1 MPIEPS
7 SARTKTTMTHHAIGG
22 SLPKRRFTAYNVAIV
37 VIMGL
42 GSMSY
47 GYSASIISTTL
58 AQPSFLVYMG
68 LDKRSNATELIGLT
82 GSLYQAGGFIGTFFV
97 TFFADRWGRRVGIAV
112 PAALTV
118 ITGALL
124 AGSVNIG
131 MFIAVR
137 PFSGA
142 AAYMIVS
149 AVPVWMSEV
158 VPANIR
164 GPLVN
169 IHGAAILLG
178 FCMACWIGYGFFN
191 YESDSLAQ
199 WRGPLA
205 FTCLPALL
213 LLCCIYWLPES
224 PRWLILHG
232 REAEAEAILK
242 RLHTPEEAAI
252 ELLQI
257 RAQNELD
264 KNLEDSYK
272 ALFTKPSY
280 RKRAILGLFTTIS
293 IQFTAP
299 LVVNNYGPIIYG
311 GLGFDVNKQFLYQG
325 GWLTLSFG
333 GGLLSLVVVDLMP
346 RPVLLGGGILGCLGC
361 LSILTAL
368 LATYAGSA
376 EALATPNESALQA
389 AVAMIYVSFPPKSI
403 T

>member
-1 MPIEPS
+1 
-7 SARTKTTMTHHAIGG
+7 
-22 SLPKRRFTAYNVAIV
+22 
-37 VIMGL
+37 MGL

-58 AQPSFLVYMG
+58 AQPSFFAYME

-118 ITGALL
+118 VTGALL
-124 AGSVNIG
+124 AGSVNIS

-137 PFSGA
+137 PFAGA

-169 IHGAAILLG
+169 IHGACILLG
-178 FCMACWIGYGFFN
+178 FSMACWIGYGFFH
-191 YESDSLAQ
+191 YQTDSLSQ

-205 FTCLPALL
+205 FMCLPSLL
-213 LLCCIYWLPES
+213 LLCFIRWLPES
-224 PRWLILHG
+224 PRWLIMEG
-232 REAEAEAILK
+232 RESEAEEILHK
-242 RLHTPEEAAI
+242 LHTPEEAAL

-257 RAQNELD
+257 RAQSELD
-264 KNLEDSYK
+264 KNLEDSYT

-311 GLGFDVNKQFLYQG
+311 GLGFDVNKQFLYQA

-333 GGLLSLVVVDLMP
+333 GGLLSLLVVDLMP
-346 RPVLLGGGILGCLGC
+346 RPVLLAGGILACLGC
-361 LSILTAL
+361 LAIETAL
-368 LATYAGSA
+368 VATYATSA
-376 EALATPNESALQA
+376 EALAHPNTSALHA
-389 AVAMIYVSFPPKSI
+389 AVAVIYVRCSQISKE
-403 T
+403 TAD